1 MKHSFDCMLPLSY
14 FYFHFYSGN
23 LLILDEPTAE
33 GHELA
38 LIDCGLMAEID
49 GEDRDNMISAVIHL
63 ANKDYASLVDDFM
76 KLKILPEDS
85 NRAAIIPLMDKALS
99 PYVKGGGAKKYVEEL
114 EKLYGMEDDNIQST
128 VGGFQA
134 MTQDA
139 LTVLNDIPFSIPP
152 YFAILGRAVITLE
165 GVALTGN
172 PDYGIILESYPFIAR
187 KLLREDRPEIQTALQ
202 AVLYSGDGSNSGL
215 KLSRLLALLNN
226 AAGAISTQ
234 EGAAFVD
241 LDTVPEDGLSFKEGL
256 KFVLSDNAESLRK
269 LLEKEVDFIVDILS
283 RQIFRKAISEA
294 LVTLTPPRP
303 PALPFIGNFFGNLL
317 PQMPKLDEI
326 PLPLLLPGSAGFQ
339 QPSLSMLT
347 LRQFTDAIAP
357 KLDQAD
363 ELFALG
369 LADAA
374 TEFFGEEFGSFIKGE
389 SVFSTRTVELAIAA
403 LKSGAIGRTDALS
416 PEATDAVINA
426 VSNTLSLVGGANSD
440 SNQFEKELT
449 ESIDNL
455 DEKESARLKE
465 ITTELTQ
472 RSIARALERLSTV
485 DSVF

>member
-1 MKHSFDCMLPLSY
+1 
-14 FYFHFYSGN
+14 
-23 LLILDEPTAE
+23 LLLNQPNEE

-99 PYVKGGGAKKYVEEL
+99 PYVKGGGAKKYGEEL
-114 EKLYGMEDDNIQST
+114 KKLYGMEDDDMKST

-152 YFAILGRAVITLE
+152 YFAILGRAVVTLE

-172 PDYGIILESYPFIAR
+172 PDYGIIMECYPFIAR
-187 KLLREDRPEIQTALQ
+187 KLLREDRPKMQTALM
-202 AVLYSGDGSNSGL
+202 LYNGDDSNSGL

-226 AAGAISTQ
+226 AAGAIATQ

-241 LDTVPEDGLSFKEGL
+241 LDTVPENGLSFKEGL
-256 KFVLSDNAESLRK
+256 KFVLSDNAESLRN

-294 LVTLTPPRP
+294 VVTLTPRRP
-303 PALPFIGNFFGNLL
+303 PALPFIGDIF
-317 PQMPKLDEI
+317 PPTPKLDEI
-326 PLPLLLPGSAGFQ
+326 PLPLLLPGSAGLR

-357 KLDQAD
+357 KLDQND

-389 SVFSTRTVELAIAA
+389 SVFSTRTAELAIVA
-403 LKSGAIGRTDALS
+403 LKSGAIGQTDALS
-416 PEATDAVINA
+416 PEAANAVINT
-426 VSNTLSLVGGANSD
+426 VSNTLSLVGGANSHT
-440 SNQFEKELT
+440 NQFEKELT
-449 ESIDNL
+449 EAIDNL

-485 DSVF
+485 DKVF